1 MLPPPTTIAIS
12 TPRRW
17 TRATSAAIA
26 STRAGSVPYSRSPIS
41 ASPESFSSTRANIG
55 GADGGACE
63 CAISATDGEAGEAAD
78 DDVLARLGDQRRAQ
92 LLDRLAAVLV
102 LVDVGLAQQHHL
114 VQPAVELALDGP
126 GASLLGDVGQLL
138 SGDPLLTL
146 ALGDRDVL
154 LGDGD
159 RRRGGDVQG
168 QVAGE
173 LDEPLV
179 AGDEVGLA
187 VDLDQHAD
195 LVAGVDVALHDPLAG
210 LGPGA
215 LGRLRL
221 SPGAQDVDRALEVA
235 RRLAGRLAAGENRRS
250 RALAQRLDVLGSYL
264 GLAHAVS
271 SLVAGSVWGAAASAG
286 ALAGWRCG
294 SAAEALAGW
303 RCGSAAGGTSARGE
317 AASASR
323 RVRSSAS
330 RRAASSASR
339 RVRSSASRRAA
350 SSASRRARSSASRRS
365 RSSRARSSSATNTAC
380 CSATTSPIA
389 WVIAAHERIASS
401 LPGIT

>member
-235 RRLAGRLAAGENRRS
+235 RRLAERLAAGENRRS

-271 SLVAGSVWGAAASAG
+271 SLVAGSVWGAAAAAG
-286 ALAGWRCG
+286 ALAGWRSG
-294 SAAEALAGW
+294 SVGGALAGW

-339 RVRSSASRRAA
+339 RARSSASRRPA
-350 SSASRRARSSASRRS
+350 SSASRRS

>member
-235 RRLAGRLAAGENRRS
+235 RRLAERLAAGENRRS

-294 SAAEALAGW
+294 SAA
-303 RCGSAAGGTSARGE
+303 GGTSARGE

-339 RVRSSASRRAA
+339 RARSSASRRSA

-380 CSATTSPIA
+380 CSAT
-389 WVIAAHERIASS
+389 
-401 LPGIT
+401 

>member
-235 RRLAGRLAAGENRRS
+235 RRLAERLAAGENRRS

-303 RCGSAAGGTSARGE
+303 RSGSVGGALAGWRCGSAAGGTSARGE

-323 RVRSSAS
+323 RA
-330 RRAASSASR
+330 
-339 RVRSSASRRAA
+339 RSSASRRAA